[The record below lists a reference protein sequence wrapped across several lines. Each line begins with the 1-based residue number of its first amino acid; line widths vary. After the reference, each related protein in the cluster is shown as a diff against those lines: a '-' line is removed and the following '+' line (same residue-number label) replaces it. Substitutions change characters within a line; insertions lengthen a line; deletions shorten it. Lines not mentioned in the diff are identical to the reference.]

1 MVIHGRFT
9 LFATN
14 GTRRPGFGVVEVIVA
29 LVVFAIGAL
38 GAAALTAHAARTA
51 TSAQRRE
58 TAMQQATAM
67 LDSLVTAAAPA
78 AGVRREQIA
87 EYHWTVAADS
97 VGHDIRF
104 EIVLSG
110 QTDTIRL
117 GSRSVSLPPAIG
129 AW

>member
-1 MVIHGRFT
+1 MVIRSRFAGT
-9 LFATN
+9 AR
-14 GTRRPGFGVVEVIVA
+14 GTRRPGFGIDEVIVA

-58 TAMQQATAM
+58 TALQQATAM
-67 LDSLVTAAAPA
+67 LDSLLTTAAPA

-97 VGHDIRF
+97 VGHDIRI
-104 EIVLSG
+104 EIFLPG
-110 QTDTIRL
+110 RIDTIRL
-117 GSRSVSLPPAIG
+117 GSRSVTLPPAIG